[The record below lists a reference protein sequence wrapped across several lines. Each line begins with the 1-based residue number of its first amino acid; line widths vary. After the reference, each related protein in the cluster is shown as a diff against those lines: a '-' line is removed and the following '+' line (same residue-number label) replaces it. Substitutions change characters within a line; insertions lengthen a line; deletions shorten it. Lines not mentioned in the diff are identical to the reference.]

1 MYNRNTADKIRP
13 HVVWLAIG
21 PISAVFYSSPIG
33 DTKMKL
39 PYKSKTIL
47 FSLLAFVIAI
57 AAYFGFDGFVMPE
70 EIKEVYDLALPVA
83 FFILR
88 FVTEKK
94 IGASKG

>member
-1 MYNRNTADKIRP
+1 MQY
-13 HVVWLAIG
+13 
-21 PISAVFYSSPIG
+21 ISF
-33 DTKMKL
+33 
-39 PYKSKTIL
+39 
-47 FSLLAFVIAI
+47 FVIAI